1 MNRKETTEF
10 LGRLLKKERFGG
22 IGKYWASEVSIDPWS
37 TKGKGKRVDYMQFIP
52 DNQCAI
58 SALEK
63 RDFRMLRGKEL
74 QRGCIQWKR
83 FEFPRG
89 KELHSYNDAVL

>member
-1 MNRKETTEF
+1 MCYIS
-10 LGRLLKKERFGG
+10 
-22 IGKYWASEVSIDPWS
+22 IG
-37 TKGKGKRVDYMQFIP
+37 
-52 DNQCAI
+52 
-58 SALEK
+58 K

-83 FEFPRG
+83 FEFPGG